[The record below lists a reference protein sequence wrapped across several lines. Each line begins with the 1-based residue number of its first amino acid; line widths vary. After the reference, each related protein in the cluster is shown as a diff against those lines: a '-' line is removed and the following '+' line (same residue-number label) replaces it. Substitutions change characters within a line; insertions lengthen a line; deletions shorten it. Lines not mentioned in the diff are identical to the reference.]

1 MVFFFCE
8 YSVWWEVLEILEV
21 IAIFGIDGLKV
32 VGILLVSASV
42 VV

>member
-1 MVFFFCE
+1 MVFFCE
-8 YSVWWEVLEILEV
+8 YSVRWEVLEILEV
-21 IAIFGIDGLKV
+21 IAIFGIDRLKV